1 MRWFVATPSSKVVFV
16 ASDKDWA
23 VAVAKDYLRTR
34 KTPQFYYVM
43 SEYMYREKKWEDA
56 TIVANK
62 ARLKRWGF
70 NVKHSGMEA
79 LENV

>member
-1 MRWFVATPSSKVVFV
+1 MRWFVATPSRKVVFV
-16 ASDKDWA
+16 AAANDLA

-34 KTPQFYYVM
+34 KTPQFYYIM

-70 NVKHSGMEA
+70 NIKKE
-79 LENV
+79 E